1 MQYLVTGAAGFIG
14 FHTCR
19 TLLDRGEVVVGLDV
33 VNDYYDPALKEARLN
48 ILAAY
53 PAFTFHRSDVGLPSE
68 MEKLGQQYPG
78 ITRIIHLA
86 AQAGVRHSLTHP
98 YEYIHSNVDGQM
110 VMLEFA
116 RRLKRCDH
124 FVYASSSSVYGSNKK
139 LPFSVDDRVDSP
151 LSLYAATKRAG
162 ELMAHCYSHLYKIPS
177 TGLRFFT
184 AYGPW
189 GRPDMAAFLF
199 VKAILGGEPIKVF
212 NNGDMRRNFTFID
225 DIVGGVL
232 AVADK
237 PPTVPGPV
245 ARIYNIGNDR
255 SEPLTRYIS
264 VIEQC
269 LGRKASMIFEPL
281 QAGDVKETYADIEP
295 LRNDFGYNPR
305 TTIDQGIPKFVD
317 WYRSYYGV

>member
-1 MQYLVTGAAGFIG
+1 MSYLVTGVAGFIG
-14 FHTCR
+14 FHTSR
-19 TLLDRGEVVVGLDV
+19 RLLERGDSVVGVDI
-33 VNDYYDPALKEARLN
+33 VNDYYDPALKEARLR

-53 PAFTFHRSDVGLPSE
+53 RAFTFHRADVGEPSG
-68 MEKLGQQYPG
+68 MEEVAKQHPE
-78 ITRIIHLA
+78 ITNIIHLA
-86 AQAGVRHSLTHP
+86 AQAGVRHSLSHP

-110 VMLEFA
+110 VMLEVA
-116 RRLKRCDH
+116 RHLKQCRH

-162 ELMAHCYSHLYKIPS
+162 ELMAHCYSSLYNFPT

-199 VKAILGGEPIKVF
+199 VKAILEGHPIQVF
-212 NNGDMRRNFTFID
+212 NRGDMRRNFTFID

-232 AVADK
+232 AVSDT
-237 PPTVPGPV
+237 PPTASEAP

-255 SEPLTRYIS
+255 SEPLSRYIS

-269 LGRKASMIFEPL
+269 LGMKAEIIYEPL

-295 LRNDFGYNPR
+295 LRRDFGYNPA
-305 TTIDQGIPKFVD
+305 TTIDEGIPKFVE
-317 WYRSYYGV
+317 WYREYYRV

>member
-1 MQYLVTGAAGFIG
+1 MSYLVTGVAGFIG
-14 FHTCR
+14 FHTCHR
-19 TLLDRGEVVVGLDV
+19 LLQRGESVIGIDV
-33 VNDYYDPALKEARLN
+33 VNNYYDPALKEARLR
-48 ILAAY
+48 ILAEF
-53 PAFTFHRSDVGLPSE
+53 PGFIFHRTDVGE
-68 MEKLGQQYPG
+68 RIGMEAVAKQHPE
-78 ITRIIHLA
+78 ITNIIHLA
-86 AQAGVRHSLTHP
+86 AQAGVRHSLSHP

-110 VMLEFA
+110 VRLEVA
-116 RRLKRCDH
+116 RHLKQCGH
-124 FVYASSSSVYGSNKK
+124 FVYASSSSVYGGNTK

-162 ELMAHCYSHLYKIPS
+162 ELMAHCYSSLYSFPT

-199 VKAILGGEPIKVF
+199 VKAILEGQPIQVF
-212 NNGDMRRNFTFID
+212 NRGDMRRNFTFID

-232 AVADK
+232 AVSDK
-237 PPTVPGPV
+237 PPTSSEAL

-255 SEPLTRYIS
+255 SEPLGRYIS

-269 LGRKASMIFEPL
+269 LGMKAEIIYKPL

-295 LRNDFGYNPR
+295 LRRDFGYNPA
-305 TTIDQGIPKFVD
+305 TTIDEGLPRFVE
-317 WYRSYYGV
+317 WYRGYYNV